1 MLIELRRPL
10 KSIAL
15 AAIILGV
22 CTPALAEIRF
32 EPYAGASGAFSRLT
46 PEPGDSGLDV
56 SDTNSFG
63 FSLVLG
69 ADIAN
74 RWAFEVGFADLGEAT
89 LSGPTGDSEISYN
102 AFGLSALF
110 HLFGNSSDIAN
121 RDGIWTYLRLG
132 LNQISNDSDLA
143 LEEADNSAIW
153 AGIGFEWSFTSN
165 LSFRGELASFDG
177 DAQALTAGVVYR
189 PFSQNVRARTP
200 IPRPQRQPQPTQRPA
215 PVLQPPAETTE
226 PPRRIPIPSTNTP
239 SIVPNV
245 GLVGCESPVGNEPVG
260 ADGCALITG
269 IRRNLQFVGNSS
281 QLTPSAASAITSLAG
296 TLRSA
301 PTVRIE
307 IRAHAEVPGGQNAA
321 QDLSRQR
328 AVSVARA
335 LVGAGIA
342 VERLGARAFGNTEPV
357 VASGSAAGELLP
369 NRIEI
374 VVQP

>member
-22 CTPALAEIRF
+22 STPALAEIRF

-89 LSGPTGDSEISYN
+89 LSGPTGD
-102 AFGLSALF
+102 
-110 HLFGNSSDIAN
+110 
-121 RDGIWTYLRLG
+121 
-132 LNQISNDSDLA
+132 ISNDSDLA
-143 LEEADNSAIW
+143 LEEADNSAVW

-215 PVLQPPAETTE
+215 PVPQPPAAPTE